1 MLLKNSYFN
10 FMLTSLLNFIDFVKN
25 ISLDQIKEFFKN
37 FGLYL
42 YELLKEIWGDVK
54 ENKGQNLMFLAW
66 LLISLLCGFTFSMIA
81 MVVHSCYVHHMQDGT
96 CDVCEHEDMLKYT
109 LVICIGSL
117 LHVIF

>member
-25 ISLDQIKEFFKN
+25 LSLDQIKEFFMN

-117 LHVIF
+117 LHTIF